1 MAKNVNLNKDVFNKN
16 TYPKV
21 IDTKF
26 KSLGTKTIS
35 EQVAEIPTT
44 QEFFNM
50 YNELFFSIN
59 QFGPTNSHEFLIKT
73 SSEYINF
80 DNENEIVKLLQA
92 EIAILRQDLLES
104 QEALSDFS
112 KSIPGVD
119 VSETSERS
127 TSGGSL
133 GDGSSDGS
141 SDIASILIDVDNPTI
156 PAPPS
161 VSSGVSNENK
171 VINDFFTYKKSSIR
185 KRSKRLGLSKSF
197 IRKVKKANNL

>member
-59 QFGPTNSHEFLIKT
+59 QLGPTNSHEFLIKT

-119 VSETSERS
+119 VSEIPERS
-127 TSGGSL
+127 TSGGSS
-133 GDGSSDGS
+133 GGS
-141 SDIASILIDVDNPTI
+141 SDIASIAIGIDNPTI
-156 PAPPS
+156 PEPPS
-161 VSSGVSNENK
+161 VPKGVSNENK

-197 IRKVKKANNL
+197 IKKVKKANNL